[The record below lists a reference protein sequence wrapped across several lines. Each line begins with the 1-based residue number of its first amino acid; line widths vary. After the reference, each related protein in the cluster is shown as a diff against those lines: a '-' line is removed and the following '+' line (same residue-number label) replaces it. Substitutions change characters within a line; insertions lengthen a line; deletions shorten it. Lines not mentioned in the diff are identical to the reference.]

1 MFLLLACMTILNTNC
16 TKNRIHDCVQMLCNT
31 FLFNVLFLLSRNLAL
46 SLDFLLFHSEKNI
59 GISIFHAQA
68 KTALQQHALIH
79 VVRNAYSLYNA
90 FKAFTSTYLHLFQ

>member
-1 MFLLLACMTILNTNC
+1 MFLLQPCMTILNTNC
-16 TKNRIHDCVQMLCNT
+16 TKIRIHDCVQLLCNT

-68 KTALQQHALIH
+68 KTTLQQHALIH
-79 VVRNAYSLYNA
+79 VIQNAYSL
-90 FKAFTSTYLHLFQ
+90 